1 MERRSGWRRAE
12 QVAERLDLPPL
23 ITGMPV
29 VELTGKRQLFMEQ
42 HRGVLSYSTELVEIN
57 GGSLVVRVVGAEL
70 QLLAMTETELR
81 IGGRID
87 RVELVG

>member
-29 VELTGKRQLFMEQ
+29 VELTGKSQLFMEQ